1 MATYEASQ
9 LEVQVQFKS
18 EDSTGAKNTYKATI
32 VFDGVDDAVK
42 CGARFVTWTLQR
54 FAREGKLPHDRE
66 IRVNSKGEFEKS
78 DEEIVAALTPAQIAA
93 VLAAHGKKANK

>member
-1 MATYEASQ
+1 MPTYEKSQ

-18 EDSTGAKNTYKATI
+18 EDNNGTKNTYKATI

-42 CGARFVTWTLQR
+42 CGSRFVTWTLQR

-93 VLAAHGKKANK
+93 VLAAHSKKIK